1 MCRGFTGQRHR
12 IARERLI
19 RRRTG
24 SALSRCEGWGRFLS
38 TDLTCQSVSQS
49 VRRRLCILLSF
60 CTLLE
65 TGWGKGGG
73 RLRQSEEAN

>member
-1 MCRGFTGQRHR
+1 MHLFTLTEAGEGEGGRHR

-24 SALSRCEGWGRFLS
+24 SALSRCEAGRGRFLS

-65 TGWGKGGG
+65 TGGGG
-73 RLRQSEEAN
+73 GLA